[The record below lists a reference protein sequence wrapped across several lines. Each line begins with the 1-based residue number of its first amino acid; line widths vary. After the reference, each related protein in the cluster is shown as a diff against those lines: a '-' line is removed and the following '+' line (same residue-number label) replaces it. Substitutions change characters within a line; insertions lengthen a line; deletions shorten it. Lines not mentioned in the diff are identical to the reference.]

1 VVNNPSRRTGRQRR
15 LTVVLAGV
23 LLMSGGWA
31 GSAAAV
37 GPEQAAGS
45 VQPAAAPVAA
55 QATEETVGTEQTSDA
70 ERPIA
75 ADTNV
80 PYLPLDFGYKWPAF
94 GETDG
99 TDNLEFLSNSPAPE
113 GLTQFSNLVFWDHYV
128 AMGSYNGLAVYD
140 VADPA
145 APVLVSHLICP
156 GAQGDL
162 SKAGNLI
169 FFSVDSPRSGSSC
182 GAPAVAASS
191 TAAWEGVRIFDVA
204 NPASPQYVGNVQTRC
219 GSHTHTQVPD
229 VTDPNIVYLY
239 NGSYDT
245 SSTAAYCKNPHLR
258 VEVIKVDIRSPQT
271 AAVANEVFLWD
282 EDPETALPAPFK
294 AADRAD
300 GGAATSATLGCHD
313 LTAYP
318 AKNLLAAACEGDGLI
333 LDISDRLHP
342 VVLDRVRDAN
352 YAFWHTA
359 QFNNDAT
366 KVIFQDELGGG
377 SSATCLPN
385 VANFRGADAFY
396 SLGEDRKLTLKS
408 YFKIPRRQSQTENC
422 VTHEG
427 NILPVEGRDIFVQAW
442 YQGGVSIIDFTDI
455 EKPTEIGYFDRGPIN
470 ATTLTAAGYWST
482 YFKDGYIFG
491 SEYLRGFDTLKLV
504 GDEFAD
510 AVRYRYPNPYNPST
524 QPEYSWGWK
533 KAPVLPAGLA
543 DSTVVT
549 ATPSSVAV
557 SSGAEI
563 TIKAPAG
570 TYQAGEYVDVW
581 SSGASASV
589 LVGGKASAD
598 GSFVA
603 KFALPADYRPG
614 VHPVVVRGDDKL
626 DAALALVPLVVDF
639 TDVAPG
645 HQFYQEISWAA
656 ANKVTTGFPNG
667 TFAPSETIARDA
679 LVRFLYKA
687 AEPGR
692 TAAPCTVA
700 PFKDVSLKHP
710 FCAEIAWAK
719 ATGITTGYSDGRFA
733 PAEKISRQATAAFI
747 YRAVNPGV
755 TPPVPTVAP
764 FPDVQLGVPGNFSA
778 EIAWAKD
785 NGIVEGFT
793 DGRFH
798 RTADVARDATAAFVY
813 RAFSGR

>member
-1 VVNNPSRRTGRQRR
+1 MLKTSSRRTAWRR
-15 LTVVLAGV
+15 SLAVGLAAV
-23 LLMSGGWA
+23 LLSSGAVTGTA
-31 GSAAAV
+31 SAAD
-37 GPEQAAGS
+37 EDQ
-45 VQPAAAPVAA
+45 
-55 QATEETVGTEQTSDA
+55 
-70 ERPIA
+70 RPIA

-80 PYLPLDFGYKWPAF
+80 PYLPLDFQYQWPKF
-94 GETDG
+94 GETEI
-99 TDNLEFLSNSPAPE
+99 TDNLKFLSNSPAPD
-113 GLTQFSNLVFWDHYV
+113 GLTQFSNLVFWDNFV
-128 AMGSYNGLAVYD
+128 AMGSYNGLAIYD
-140 VADPA
+140 VKDPA
-145 APVLVSHLICP
+145 APVLVSHVICP

-162 SKAGNLI
+162 SKAGDLI

-191 TAAWEGVRIFDVA
+191 TAAWEGIRIFNVA
-204 NPASPQYVGNVQTRC
+204 DPASPQYVGNVQTRC

-229 VTDPNIVYLY
+229 AEDPNIVYLY

-271 AAVANEVFLWD
+271 AAIANEVFLWD
-282 EDPETALPAPFK
+282 EDPATDLPAPFK

-300 GGAATSATLGCHD
+300 GGASTSATLGCHD

-318 AKNLLAAACEGDGLI
+318 AKDLLAAACEGDGLI
-333 LDISDRLHP
+333 LDIKDRLHP

-385 VANFRGADAFY
+385 VQNFRGADAFY
-396 SLGEDRKLTLKS
+396 AVGADKKLTLKS
-408 YFKIPRRQSQTENC
+408 YFKIPRRQSQNENC

-427 NILPVEGRDIFVQAW
+427 NILPIPGRDIFVQAW

-455 EKPTEIGYFDRGPIN
+455 EKPTEIGYFDRGPIT
-470 ATTLTAAGYWST
+470 ATSLTAAGYWAT
-482 YFKDGYIFG
+482 YFKDGYIYG

-510 AVRYRYPNPYNPST
+510 AIRYRYPNPYNPST
-524 QPEYSWGWK
+524 QPEYTWGWK
-533 KAPVLPAGLA
+533 TAPVVPSGQAV
-543 DSTVVT
+543 STVLAAAPT
-549 ATPSSVAV
+549 SVPVGSA
-557 SSGAEI
+557 GAI
-563 TIKAPAG
+563 TITAPAG

-581 SSGASASV
+581 SRGDGDASV
-589 LVGGKASAD
+589 LASGRAAAN
-598 GSFVA
+598 GSFTGE
-603 KFALPADYRPG
+603 FALPAGYRPG
-614 VHPVVVRGDDKL
+614 VHEVIVRGDNKL
-626 DAALALVPLVVDF
+626 DTALSLVRFAVDF

-645 HQFYQEISWAA
+645 HQFYTEISWAA
-656 ANKVTTGFPNG
+656 AKKVTTGYADG
-667 TFAPSETIARDA
+667 TYAPASTIARDA

-687 AEPGR
+687 THPGQ
-692 TAAPCTVA
+692 TAPACTTA
-700 PFKDVSLKHP
+700 PFTDVSVKHP

-719 ATGITTGYSDGRFA
+719 TAGITTGYTDGRFA

-747 YRAVNPGV
+747 YRAANPGI
-755 TPPVPTVAP
+755 TPTPVTVAP
-764 FPDVQLGVPGNFSA
+764 FPDVQPGVAGNFSA

-785 NGIVEGFT
+785 HGIVEGFS
-793 DGRFH
+793 DGKFH

-813 RAFSGR
+813 RAFSAR